1 MANITDSVGVASGA
15 PSLPSFG
22 AGGQMYIADIW
33 GGFNIS
39 ATLVN
44 PLFTFR
50 CTDTSVA
57 NAEQLTNLTEA
68 QKIGSTMEF
77 KAVQLGLRVVPLAN
91 GAVLDPAVVEDMKS
105 LLASAVVTL
114 NYGSNETKIGEFS
127 GLHLMAP
134 VDYVAADATNTCAA
148 QNGAINSQSWINL
161 REPVAI
167 QANLN
172 IGGTVKFTRP
182 VPASLY
188 STPNSFGFVVIMS
201 GLKVVKS

>member
-1 MANITDSVGVASGA
+1 MAHITDSVGVASGA

-77 KAVQLGLRVVPLAN
+77 KAVQLGLRVVPLAS

>member
-1 MANITDSVGVASGA
+1 MSSIYDSIPQSVG
-15 PSLPSFG
+15 PIDSFG

-39 ATLVN
+39 GKLVN

-50 CTDTSVA
+50 ATDTSMP
-57 NAEQLTNLTEA
+57 NAEQLTNLMEA
-68 QKIGSTMEF
+68 QKVGSTMEF
-77 KAVQLGLRVVPLAN
+77 KAVQLGLRIIPLTS
-91 GAVLDPAVVEDMKS
+91 GAVLTPQVVEDMKS
-105 LLASAVVTL
+105 LLASAIVTIT
-114 NYGSNETKIGEFS
+114 YGSNDTKIGEFS

-134 VDYVAADATNTCAA
+134 VDFVAADSTNTCAA

-161 REPVAI
+161 KEPVCI

-188 STPNSFGFVVIMS
+188 ATENSFGFVVIMS

>member
-1 MANITDSVGVASGA
+1 MAITDSVPVAASA

-39 ATLVN
+39 GKLVN

-50 CTDTSVA
+50 ATDTSMP
-57 NAEQLTNLTEA
+57 NAEQLTNLMEA
-68 QKIGSTMEF
+68 QKVGSTMEF
-77 KAVQLGLRVVPLAN
+77 KAVQLGLRIIPLTS
-91 GAVLDPAVVEDMKS
+91 GAALTPEVVEDMKS
-105 LLASAVVTL
+105 LLASAIVTL
-114 NYGSNETKIGEFS
+114 TYGSNDTKIGEFS

-134 VDYVAADATNTCAA
+134 VDFVAADSTNTCAA
-148 QNGAINSQSWINL
+148 QNGAINSQSWIKL
-161 REPVAI
+161 TEPVCI

-188 STPNSFGFVVIMS
+188 SVENSFGFVVIMS

>member
-1 MANITDSVGVASGA
+1 MAITDSVPVAAGA

-39 ATLVN
+39 QKLVN

-50 CTDTSVA
+50 ATDTSMP
-57 NAEQLTNLTEA
+57 NAEQLTNLMEA
-68 QKIGSTMEF
+68 QKVGSTMEF
-77 KAVQLGLRVVPLAN
+77 KAVQLGLRIIPLTS
-91 GAVLDPAVVEDMKS
+91 GAVLTPEVVEDMKS
-105 LLASAVVTL
+105 LLASAIVTL
-114 NYGSNETKIGEFS
+114 TYGSNDTKIGEFS

-134 VDYVAADATNTCAA
+134 VDFVAADSTNTCAA

-161 REPVAI
+161 KEPVCI

-188 STPNSFGFVVIMS
+188 ATENSFGFVVIMT

>member
-1 MANITDSVGVASGA
+1 MADITTPVVVSEGA
-15 PSLPSFG
+15 PTLKSFG

-68 QKIGSTMEF
+68 QKIGSTMAF
-77 KAVQLGLRVVPLAN
+77 KAVQLGLRVVPLTS

-114 NYGSNETKIGEFS
+114 TYGSNETKIGEFS

>member
-1 MANITDSVGVASGA
+1 MSSITQSVGVAAGA

-50 CTDTSVA
+50 ATDTSIP

-77 KAVQLGLRVVPLAN
+77 KATQLGLRVVPLTSGTALTPDQVN
-91 GAVLDPAVVEDMKS
+91 DMKA

-114 NYGSNETKIGEFS
+114 TYGSNETKIGEFS

-134 VDYVAADATNTCAA
+134 VDNIAADATNTCSS
-148 QNGAINSQSWINL
+148 QNGAINNTSWINL
-161 REPVAI
+161 KEPVCI

-188 STPNSFGFVVIMS
+188 TVANSFGFVVIMA

>member
-1 MANITDSVGVASGA
+1 MAITDSVPVAAGA

-39 ATLVN
+39 QKLVN

-50 CTDTSVA
+50 ATDTSMA
-57 NAEQLTNLTEA
+57 NAEQLTNLMEA
-68 QKIGSTMEF
+68 QKVGSTMEF
-77 KAVQLGLRVVPLAN
+77 KAVQLGLRIIPLTS
-91 GAVLDPAVVEDMKS
+91 GAVLTPAVVEDMKS
-105 LLASAVVTL
+105 LLASAIVTL
-114 NYGSNETKIGEFS
+114 TYGSNDTKIGEFS

-134 VDYVAADATNTCAA
+134 VDFVAADASNTCAA

-161 REPVAI
+161 KEPVCI

-188 STPNSFGFVVIMS
+188 ATENSFGFVVIMS

>member
-1 MANITDSVGVASGA
+1 MPITDSVPVAAGA
-15 PSLPSFG
+15 PSFPSFG

-39 ATLVN
+39 GKLVN

-50 CTDTSVA
+50 ATDTSMP
-57 NAEQLTNLTEA
+57 NAEQLTNLMEA
-68 QKIGSTMEF
+68 QKVGSTMEF
-77 KAVQLGLRVVPLAN
+77 KAVQLGLRIIPLTS
-91 GAVLDPAVVEDMKS
+91 GAVLTPEVVEDMKS
-105 LLASAVVTL
+105 LLASAIVTIT
-114 NYGSNETKIGEFS
+114 YGSNDTKIGEFS

-134 VDYVAADATNTCAA
+134 VDFVAADSTNTCAA

-161 REPVAI
+161 KEPVCI

-188 STPNSFGFVVIMS
+188 ATENSFGFVVIMS

>member
-1 MANITDSVGVASGA
+1 MASITESVTNTATA
-15 PSLPSFG
+15 PVLQSFG

-39 ATLVN
+39 SKLDN

-50 CTDTSVA
+50 ATEINVP
-57 NAEQLTNLTEA
+57 NASQLTNLTEA

-77 KAVQLGLRVVPLAN
+77 KAVQLGLRVIPLTS
-91 GAVLDPAVVEDMKS
+91 GAVIDPAVAEDMKS
-105 LLASAVVTL
+105 LLASAVITL
-114 NYGSNETKIGEFS
+114 TYGSNDTKIGEFS

-134 VDYVAADATNTCAA
+134 VDYVAADATNTCAT
-148 QNGAINSQSWINL
+148 QNGAINNTSWINL
-161 REPVAI
+161 PVPVVI

-188 STPNSFGFVVIMS
+188 STDNSFGFVVIMS

>member
-1 MANITDSVGVASGA
+1 MSSITSSVPVAAGA
-15 PSLPSFG
+15 PSMPSFG

-50 CTDTSVA
+50 ATDSSIT
-57 NAEQLTNLTEA
+57 NAQQLTNLTEA

-77 KAVQLGLRVVPLAN
+77 KAVQLGLRVVPMGSGTALTPDQVN
-91 GAVLDPAVVEDMKS
+91 DMKS

-114 NYGSNETKIGEFS
+114 TYGSNETKIGEFS

-134 VDYVAADATNTCAA
+134 VDFMAADATNTCAA
-148 QNGAINSQSWINL
+148 SNGAINSQAWINL
-161 REPVAI
+161 KEPVCI

-172 IGGTVKFTRP
+172 IGGTVRFTRP

-188 STPNSFGFVVIMS
+188 TVADSFGFIVILS

>member
-1 MANITDSVGVASGA
+1 MPITDSVPVAAGA
-15 PSLPSFG
+15 PSFPSFG

-39 ATLVN
+39 GKLVN

-50 CTDTSVA
+50 ATDTSMP
-57 NAEQLTNLTEA
+57 NAEQLTNLMEA
-68 QKIGSTMEF
+68 QIVGSTMEF
-77 KAVQLGLRVVPLAN
+77 KAVQLGLRIIPLTS
-91 GAVLDPAVVEDMKS
+91 GAVLTPEVVEDMKS
-105 LLASAVVTL
+105 LLASAIVTIT
-114 NYGSNETKIGEFS
+114 YGSNDTKIGEFS

-134 VDYVAADATNTCAA
+134 VDFVAADSTNTCAA

-161 REPVAI
+161 KEPVCI

-188 STPNSFGFVVIMS
+188 ATDNSFGFVVIMS

>member
-1 MANITDSVGVASGA
+1 MANITESVTAQTA
-15 PSLPSFG
+15 PVLQSFG

-39 ATLVN
+39 AKTDN
-44 PLFTFR
+44 PLFNFR
-50 CTDTSVA
+50 ATDLSMP
-57 NAEQLTNLTEA
+57 NAEQLTNLVEA
-68 QKIGSTMEF
+68 SKIGSTMEF
-77 KAVQLGLRVVPLAN
+77 KAVQLGLRVIPLTS

-105 LLASAVVTL
+105 LLASAVVTIT
-114 NYGSNETKIGEFS
+114 YGSNNTRIGEFS

-134 VDYVAADATNTCAA
+134 VDYVAADATNNCAA
-148 QNGAINSQSWINL
+148 QNGAINNTSWINL
-161 REPVAI
+161 PVPVCI

-172 IGGTVKFTRP
+172 IGGTVRFTRP

-188 STPNSFGFVVIMS
+188 ATDNSFGFVVIMS

>member
-1 MANITDSVGVASGA
+1 MANITESVTAQTA
-15 PSLPSFG
+15 PVLQSFG

-39 ATLVN
+39 AKTDN
-44 PLFTFR
+44 PLFNFR
-50 CTDTSVA
+50 ATDLSMP
-57 NAEQLTNLTEA
+57 NAEQLTNLVEA
-68 QKIGSTMEF
+68 SKIGSTMEF
-77 KAVQLGLRVVPLAN
+77 KAVQLGLRVIPLTS

-105 LLASAVVTL
+105 LLASAVVTIT
-114 NYGSNETKIGEFS
+114 YGSNNTRIGEFS

-148 QNGAINSQSWINL
+148 QNGAINNTSWINL
-161 REPVAI
+161 PVPVCI

-172 IGGTVKFTRP
+172 IGGTVRFTRP

-188 STPNSFGFVVIMS
+188 ATDNSFGFVVIMS

>member
-1 MANITDSVGVASGA
+1 MPITDSVPVAAGA
-15 PSLPSFG
+15 PSFPSFG

-39 ATLVN
+39 GKLVN

-50 CTDTSVA
+50 ATDTSMP
-57 NAEQLTNLTEA
+57 NAEQLTNLMEA
-68 QKIGSTMEF
+68 QKVGSTMEF
-77 KAVQLGLRVVPLAN
+77 KAVQLGLRIIPLTS
-91 GAVLDPAVVEDMKS
+91 GAVLTPEVVEDMKS
-105 LLASAVVTL
+105 LLASAIVTIT
-114 NYGSNETKIGEFS
+114 YGSNDTKIGEFS

-134 VDYVAADATNTCAA
+134 VDFVAADSTNTCAA

-161 REPVAI
+161 KEPVCI

-188 STPNSFGFVVIMS
+188 ATENTFGFVVIMS

>member
-1 MANITDSVGVASGA
+1 MSSITQSVGVAAGA

-33 GGFNIS
+33 GGFNVS
-39 ATLVN
+39 ANLDN
-44 PLFTFR
+44 PLFSFNS
-50 CTDTSVA
+50 TDTGVA

-68 QKIGSTMEF
+68 RKIGSTMEF
-77 KAVQLGLRVVPLAN
+77 KAVQLGLRVVSLTSGTALTPDQVN
-91 GAVLDPAVVEDMKS
+91 DMKA

-114 NYGSNETKIGEFS
+114 TYGSNETKIGEFS

-134 VDYVAADATNTCAA
+134 VDNMASDSTNTCAS
-148 QNGAINSQSWINL
+148 QNGAINSQAWINL
-161 REPVAI
+161 REPVCI

-172 IGGTVKFTRP
+172 IGGKVRFTRP

-188 STPNSFGFVVIMS
+188 STPNTFGFVVIMS

>member
-1 MANITDSVGVASGA
+1 MANITSSVTSKAIA
-15 PSLPSFG
+15 PELESFG

-33 GGFNIS
+33 GGFNIANKS
-39 ATLVN
+39 VN

-50 CTDTSVA
+50 ATDLSMP

-68 QKIGSTMEF
+68 QKIGSTMAF
-77 KAVQLGLRVVPLAN
+77 KAVQLGLRVIPLTA
-91 GAVLDPAVVEDMKS
+91 GAVLNPAVVQDMKS

-114 NYGSNETKIGEFS
+114 TYGSNDTKIGEFS

-134 VDYVAADATNTCAA
+134 IDYIAADATNTAAA
-148 QNGAINSQSWINL
+148 QNGAINNTAWINL
-161 REPVAI
+161 PVPVAI

-172 IGGTVKFTRP
+172 IGGNVRFTRP

-188 STPNSFGFVVIMS
+188 ATDNSFGFVVIMS

>member
-1 MANITDSVGVASGA
+1 
-15 PSLPSFG
+15 
-22 AGGQMYIADIW
+22 
-33 GGFNIS
+33 
-39 ATLVN
+39 
-44 PLFTFR
+44 
-50 CTDTSVA
+50 VA

-77 KAVQLGLRVVPLAN
+77 KAVQLGLRVVPLTS

-114 NYGSNETKIGEFS
+114 TYGSNETKIGEFS

-161 REPVAI
+161 REPVSI

-172 IGGTVKFTRP
+172 IGGTVKFTRA

-188 STPNSFGFVVIMS
+188 TVANSFGFVVIMS

>member
-1 MANITDSVGVASGA
+1 MANITDSVLPGNA
-15 PSLPSFG
+15 PALQSFG

-39 ATLVN
+39 AKNVN

-50 CTDTSVA
+50 ATDLSVP

-77 KAVQLGLRVVPLAN
+77 KAVQLGLRVVPLTS
-91 GAVLDPAVVEDMKS
+91 GAVLSPAVVEDMKS

-114 NYGSNETKIGEFS
+114 TYGSNDTKIGEFS

-134 VDYVAADATNTCAA
+134 VDFMAADATNTCAS
-148 QNGAINSQSWINL
+148 QNGAINGQSWINL
-161 REPVAI
+161 KEPVAI

-172 IGGTVKFTRP
+172 IGGTVRFTRP

-188 STPNSFGFVVIMS
+188 ATDNSFGFVVIMS

>member
-1 MANITDSVGVASGA
+1 MSDITSSVPVAAGA

-44 PLFTFR
+44 PLFTFHQ
-50 CTDTSVA
+50 TDTGVA

-68 QKIGSTMEF
+68 RKIGSTMEF
-77 KAVQLGLRVVPLAN
+77 KAVQLGLRIVPLTS
-91 GAVLDPAVVEDMKS
+91 GAVISPAVAADMKS
-105 LLASAVVTL
+105 LLASAVITL
-114 NYGSNETKIGEFS
+114 TYGSNDTKIGEFS
-127 GLHLMAP
+127 GLHLMNP
-134 VDYVAADATNTCAA
+134 VDFVAADATNTCAISSDTVNTNA
-148 QNGAINSQSWINL
+148 WINL
-161 REPVAI
+161 KAPVSI

-172 IGGTVKFTRP
+172 IGGTVRFTRP
-182 VPASLY
+182 VPSSLY
-188 STPNSFGFVVIMS
+188 STPNTFGFVVVMS

>member
-1 MANITDSVGVASGA
+1 MASITESVTNNATA
-15 PSLPSFG
+15 PVLQSFG

-39 ATLVN
+39 NKLDN

-50 CTDTSVA
+50 ATEINVP
-57 NAEQLTNLTEA
+57 NAAQLTNLTEA

-77 KAVQLGLRVVPLAN
+77 KAVQLGLRVVSLKS
-91 GAVLDPAVVEDMKS
+91 GAVLSPAVVQDIKS
-105 LLASAVVTL
+105 LLASAVITI

-134 VDYVAADATNTCAA
+134 VDYVAADDSNTCAA
-148 QNGAINSQSWINL
+148 QNGAINNTSWINL
-161 REPVAI
+161 PVPVVI

-188 STPNSFGFVVIMS
+188 AKENSFGFVVIMS

>member
-1 MANITDSVGVASGA
+1 MASITESVGIAAGA
-15 PSLPSFG
+15 PALPSFG

-33 GGFNIS
+33 GGFNVS

-50 CTDTSVA
+50 ATDTSIA

-77 KAVQLGLRVVPLAN
+77 KATQLGLRVVPLTS
-91 GAVLDPAVVEDMKS
+91 GTVLTPAQVADMKS

-114 NYGSNETKIGEFS
+114 TYGSNETKIGEFS

-134 VDYVAADATNTCAA
+134 IDDMAADSTNTCAS
-148 QNGAINSQSWINL
+148 QNGAINSTSWINL
-161 REPVAI
+161 KEPVCI

-172 IGGTVKFTRP
+172 IGGTVKFTRA
-182 VPASLY
+182 VPSSLY
-188 STPNSFGFVVIMS
+188 STPNTFGFVVIMA

>member
-1 MANITDSVGVASGA
+1 MASITESVTNTATA
-15 PSLPSFG
+15 PVLQSFG

-39 ATLVN
+39 SKLDN

-50 CTDTSVA
+50 STEINVP
-57 NAEQLTNLTEA
+57 NAAQLTNLTEA

-77 KAVQLGLRVVPLAN
+77 KAVQLGLRVIPLTS
-91 GAVLDPAVVEDMKS
+91 GAVLDPAVAEDMKS
-105 LLASAVVTL
+105 LLASAVITL
-114 NYGSNETKIGEFS
+114 TYGSNDTKIGEFS

-134 VDYVAADATNTCAA
+134 VDYVAADATNTCAT
-148 QNGAINSQSWINL
+148 QNGAINNTAWINL
-161 REPVAI
+161 PVPVVI

-188 STPNSFGFVVIMS
+188 ATDNSFGFVVIMS

>member
-1 MANITDSVGVASGA
+1 MASITESTTVQTA
-15 PSLPSFG
+15 PVLQSFG

-39 ATLVN
+39 AKTDN
-44 PLFTFR
+44 PLFNFR
-50 CTDTSVA
+50 ATDLSMP
-57 NAEQLTNLTEA
+57 NAEQLTNLVEA
-68 QKIGSTMEF
+68 SKIGSTMEF
-77 KAVQLGLRVVPLAN
+77 KAVQLGLRVIPLTS
-91 GAVLDPAVVEDMKS
+91 GAVLDPKVVEDMKS
-105 LLASAVVTL
+105 LLASAVVTIT
-114 NYGSNETKIGEFS
+114 YGSNNTRIGEFS

-148 QNGAINSQSWINL
+148 QNGAINNTSWINL
-161 REPVAI
+161 PVPVCI

-172 IGGTVKFTRP
+172 IGGTVRFTRP

-188 STPNSFGFVVIMS
+188 ATDNSFGFVVIMS

>member
-1 MANITDSVGVASGA
+1 MAITDSVPVAAGA

-39 ATLVN
+39 GKLVN

-50 CTDTSVA
+50 ATDTSMP
-57 NAEQLTNLTEA
+57 NAEQLTNLMEA
-68 QKIGSTMEF
+68 QKVGSTMEF
-77 KAVQLGLRVVPLAN
+77 KAIQLGLRIIPLTS
-91 GAVLDPAVVEDMKS
+91 GAVLTPRVVEDMKS
-105 LLASAVVTL
+105 LLASAIVTL
-114 NYGSNETKIGEFS
+114 TYGSNDTKIGEFS

-134 VDYVAADATNTCAA
+134 VDFVAADTTNTCAA

-161 REPVAI
+161 REPVCI

-182 VPASLY
+182 VPTSLY
-188 STPNSFGFVVIMS
+188 ATENTFGFVVIMS

>member
-1 MANITDSVGVASGA
+1 MPITDSVPVAAGA
-15 PSLPSFG
+15 PSFPSFG

-39 ATLVN
+39 GKLVN

-50 CTDTSVA
+50 ATDTSMP
-57 NAEQLTNLTEA
+57 NAEQLTNLMEA
-68 QKIGSTMEF
+68 QKVGSTMEF
-77 KAVQLGLRVVPLAN
+77 KAVQLGLRIIPLTS
-91 GAVLDPAVVEDMKS
+91 GAVLTPEVVEDMKS
-105 LLASAVVTL
+105 LLASA
-114 NYGSNETKIGEFS
+114 NDTKIGEFS

-134 VDYVAADATNTCAA
+134 VDFVAADSTNTCAA

-161 REPVAI
+161 KEPVCI

-188 STPNSFGFVVIMS
+188 ATENSFGFVVIMS

>member
-1 MANITDSVGVASGA
+1 MSSITASVPVAAGA
-15 PSLPSFG
+15 PSLKSFG

-39 ATLVN
+39 SALDN
-44 PLFTFR
+44 PLFTFNA
-50 CTDTSVA
+50 TDGSVA

-68 QKIGSTMEF
+68 RKVGSTMEF
-77 KAVQLGLRVVPLAN
+77 KATQLGLRVIPLSSGTALTPDQVN
-91 GAVLDPAVVEDMKS
+91 DMKA

-114 NYGSNETKIGEFS
+114 TYGSNDTRIGEFS

-134 VDYVAADATNTCAA
+134 VDNMAADATNTCAS

-161 REPVAI
+161 REPVCI
-167 QANLN
+167 ESNLN
-172 IGGTVKFTRP
+172 IGGKVRFTRP

-188 STPNSFGFVVIMS
+188 TVANSFGFVVIMS

>member
-1 MANITDSVGVASGA
+1 MANITDSVPVAAGA
-15 PSLPSFG
+15 PVLRSFG
-22 AGGQMYIADIW
+22 AGGQQYIADIW
-33 GGFNIS
+33 GGFNVS
-39 ATLVN
+39 SKLVN

-50 CTDTSVA
+50 ATDTSIP
-57 NAEQLTNLTEA
+57 NAEQLTNLAEA

-77 KAVQLGLRVVPLAN
+77 KAVQLGLRVVPLAS

-114 NYGSNETKIGEFS
+114 TYGSNETKIGEFS

-148 QNGAINSQSWINL
+148 QNGAINSASWINL
-161 REPVAI
+161 KEPVCI
-167 QANLN
+167 EANLN

-188 STPNSFGFVVIMS
+188 ATENTFGFVVIMA

>member
-77 KAVQLGLRVVPLAN
+77 KAVQLGLRVVPLAS

-134 VDYVAADATNTCAA
+134 VDYVAADNTNTCAA

>member
-1 MANITDSVGVASGA
+1 MANITESVTAQTA
-15 PSLPSFG
+15 PVLQSFG

-39 ATLVN
+39 AKTDN
-44 PLFTFR
+44 PLFNFR
-50 CTDTSVA
+50 ATDLSMP
-57 NAEQLTNLTEA
+57 NAEQLTNLVEA
-68 QKIGSTMEF
+68 SKIGSTMEF
-77 KAVQLGLRVVPLAN
+77 KAVQLGLRVIPLTS
-91 GAVLDPAVVEDMKS
+91 GAVLDPKVVEDMKS
-105 LLASAVVTL
+105 LLASAVVTIT
-114 NYGSNETKIGEFS
+114 YGSNNTRIGEFS

-148 QNGAINSQSWINL
+148 QNGAINNTSWINL
-161 REPVAI
+161 PVPVCI

-172 IGGTVKFTRP
+172 IGGTVRFTRP

-188 STPNSFGFVVIMS
+188 TTDNSFGFVVIMS

>member
-1 MANITDSVGVASGA
+1 MANITDSVGVASAA

-33 GGFNIS
+33 GGFNIENK
-39 ATLVN
+39 LVN

-77 KAVQLGLRVVPLAN
+77 KAVQLGLRVVPLTS
-91 GAVLDPAVVEDMKS
+91 GAVLNPAVVEDMKS

-114 NYGSNETKIGEFS
+114 TYGSNETKIGEFS

-161 REPVAI
+161 REPVSI

-172 IGGTVKFTRP
+172 IGGTVKFTRA

-188 STPNSFGFVVIMS
+188 TVANSFGFVVIMS

>member
-77 KAVQLGLRVVPLAN
+77 KAVQLGLRVVPLAS
-91 GAVLDPAVVEDMKS
+91 GAVLNPAVVEDMKS

>member
-77 KAVQLGLRVVPLAN
+77 KAVQLGLRVVPLDS

-134 VDYVAADATNTCAA
+134 VDYVAADNTNTCAA